1 MKTKFIKKITC
12 VIIIVQSIISCSSI
26 KKYNAHLNDL
36 ISEQDLK
43 SDAHFIYKKLQNLHP
58 KLYWYIN
65 KETLDFKFDSLT
77 ATINKPMTSYDFYK
91 KITPIICEVRQG
103 HIFVIPLTKKYSKK
117 ETASMKKRGEG
128 PLSQFDFEIFDGKL
142 YVTKN
147 KSNNKS
153 ISVGT
158 QVVAID
164 EKNVSTLLDD
174 YKNNFT
180 SDGFNTTLKNNFLGQ
195 RFSSLYYLN
204 NDIKDS
210 LQYNFKIKNELKSII
225 IKRQIVDST
234 EIKKIKT
241 VLTKEQKK
249 AIAKKKDIFG
259 FDTKSK
265 KYMRNLKFIEKDS
278 SIAVMKING
287 FREGDAEIF
296 YKESFLKIKKFN
308 TKTLIIDLRNN
319 GGGRLNEIAKLYTYL
334 TDKDFYFIE
343 KSLVTKKTSLLYAN
357 YYKGGGIG
365 TKIIKTIFAPFY
377 YPIMY
382 FSVHKNGTNY
392 YNYTNSKIKKPDTNN
407 FKGKLYVLINGGSFS
422 ASSIISS
429 NLKGA
434 KRALFVGEETGGA
447 YNGTV
452 AGRMPVLKMPHSKL
466 NVRMGLMACVP
477 IYKTQV
483 EGRGIFPDKEIIPT
497 LDDRINNTDPEMNW
511 ILQDINTNKF
521 DLSKN

>member
-1 MKTKFIKKITC
+1 
-12 VIIIVQSIISCSSI
+12 
-26 KKYNAHLNDL
+26 
-36 ISEQDLK
+36 
-43 SDAHFIYKKLQNLHP
+43 
-58 KLYWYIN
+58 
-65 KETLDFKFDSLT
+65 
-77 ATINKPMTSYDFYK
+77 
-91 KITPIICEVRQG
+91 
-103 HIFVIPLTKKYSKK
+103 
-117 ETASMKKRGEG
+117 
-128 PLSQFDFEIFDGKL
+128 
-142 YVTKN
+142 
-147 KSNNKS
+147 
-153 ISVGT
+153 
-158 QVVAID
+158 
-164 EKNVSTLLDD
+164 
-174 YKNNFT
+174 
-180 SDGFNTTLKNNFLGQ
+180 
-195 RFSSLYYLN
+195 
-204 NDIKDS
+204 
-210 LQYNFKIKNELKSII
+210 
-225 IKRQIVDST
+225 IVDST

-287 FREGDAEIF
+287 FREGDAETF

-343 KSLVTKKTSLLYAN
+343 KSLVTKKKSLLYAN